1 MKSTIKSTCS
11 TGFGKCFSR
20 GRPSTGAVSMINKTQ
35 SGAPAGWVGGGSRSM
50 GQGCRLRSDPNA
62 S

>member
-1 MKSTIKSTCS
+1 MKSIIKSTCS
-11 TGFGKCFSR
+11 TDVGKCFSR

-35 SGAPAGWVGGGSRSM
+35 SGGPAGWVGGVQIHGA
-50 GQGCRLRSDPNA
+50 GLQPRSDPNA